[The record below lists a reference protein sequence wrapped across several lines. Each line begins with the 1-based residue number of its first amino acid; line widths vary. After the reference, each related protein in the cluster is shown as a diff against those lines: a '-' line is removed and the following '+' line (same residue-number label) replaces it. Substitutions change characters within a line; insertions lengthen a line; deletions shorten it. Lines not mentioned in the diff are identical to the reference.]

1 MDIKKVRDNMQEE
14 KENEVNLESNQD
26 LKKLMEEIDSK
37 KAEIEEKD
45 DRLKR
50 LMAEFDNFKK
60 RSQKE
65 RDVLYNSLV
74 SEIFQSLL
82 PVIDNLEKAVSAKT
96 EDAGYKQGVEMVLK
110 QFQDV
115 LNANGIKEIESVG
128 KTFNPELHEA
138 IGTVTD
144 ESLGEK
150 EIKEEY
156 RKGYII
162 GDKVSSYRTM
172 PGFAPLAFQM
182 FFTSV
187 VSTAT
192 LAPVPAL

>member
-1 MDIKKVRDNMQEE
+1 MAEGKHAMEKGKKEVKQETKEPKQNDEVIEIK
-14 KENEVNLESNQD
+14 KENET
-26 LKKLMEEIDSK
+26 LKIQLDETNE
-37 KAEIEEKD
+37 
-45 DRLKR
+45 RLKR
-50 LMAEFDNFKK
+50 VAAEFDNYKK
-60 RSQKE
+60 RNEKE
-65 RDVLYNSLV
+65 KVGLYSSVMADVV
-74 SEIFQSLL
+74 SNFL

-162 GDKVSSYRTM
+162 GDKVIRHS
-172 PGFAPLAFQM
+172 L
-182 FFTSV
+182 V
-187 VSTAT
+187 VVAN
-192 LAPVPAL
+192 

>member
-1 MDIKKVRDNMQEE
+1 MQEE

-96 EDAGYKQGVEMVLK
+96 EDTGYEQGVEMVLK

-156 RKGYII
+156 RKGYIN
-162 GDKVSSYRTM
+162 GDKVIRHS
-172 PGFAPLAFQM
+172 L
-182 FFTSV
+182 V
-187 VSTAT
+187 VVAN
-192 LAPVPAL
+192 

>member
-1 MDIKKVRDNMQEE
+1 
-14 KENEVNLESNQD
+14 
-26 LKKLMEEIDSK
+26 MEEIDSK

-162 GDKVSSYRTM
+162 GDKVIRHS
-172 PGFAPLAFQM
+172 L
-182 FFTSV
+182 V
-187 VSTAT
+187 VVAN
-192 LAPVPAL
+192 

>member
-1 MDIKKVRDNMQEE
+1 
-14 KENEVNLESNQD
+14 
-26 LKKLMEEIDSK
+26 MEEIKKDENQEDVKNSK
-37 KAEIEEKD
+37 NNKKELEKIKTLIETQKKEIEEKD

-96 EDAGYKQGVEMVLK
+96 EDTGYKQGVEMVLK

-162 GDKVSSYRTM
+162 GDKVIRHS
-172 PGFAPLAFQM
+172 L
-182 FFTSV
+182 V
-187 VSTAT
+187 VVAN
-192 LAPVPAL
+192 

>member
-96 EDAGYKQGVEMVLK
+96 EDTGYKQGVEMVLK

-162 GDKVSSYRTM
+162 GDKVIRHS
-172 PGFAPLAFQM
+172 L
-182 FFTSV
+182 V
-187 VSTAT
+187 VVAN
-192 LAPVPAL
+192 